1 MERRGYGCWYRR
13 WSKINFLKQYLSTL
27 EKNTLIVFTDSY
39 DVIANNHV
47 TELLDV
53 YKTNYNGKIVFGAEC
68 SCWPDTNLMD
78 KYPTIDVENKYLN
91 SGNFI
96 GWSDDIKKIIEL
108 PINNNDD
115 DQLYYTHRFLES
127 LQTIKNIELDYHQKL
142 FLCLNNEYDI
152 NLIYNKSCITVKNSR
167 PCFIHGN
174 GPETTKLRLNRISN
188 YCVAG
193 WNSTYG
199 YKCVNKQNPT
209 PNIMINI

>member
-1 MERRGYGCWYRR
+1 M
-13 WSKINFLKQYLSTL
+13 
-27 EKNTLIVFTDSY
+27 
-39 DVIANNHV
+39 
-47 TELLDV
+47 
-53 YKTNYNGKIVFGAEC
+53 
-68 SCWPDTNLMD
+68 
-78 KYPTIDVENKYLN
+78 
-91 SGNFI
+91 
-96 GWSDDIKKIIEL
+96 
-108 PINNNDD
+108 
-115 DQLYYTHRFLES
+115 YYTHRFLES

-199 YKCVNKQNPT
+199 YKCVNKQK
-209 PNIMINI
+209 PNAEYNDNI